1 MNNMNW
7 NDPYWNRTN
16 PMPWNNYGS
25 TPTPIVPAQPNTNK
39 IYVTSLEDALNRSSS
54 RGSEMVYFHQD
65 ANEFYVVKTDMDGRK
80 SWVGFQYVIPNQDAN
95 TPATKADINSLIERI
110 EKLENKGEVKVDA
123 QSNG

>member
-16 PMPWNNYGS
+16 PMPWNNSY
-25 TPTPIVPAQPNTNK
+25 TPTQPNTNK
-39 IYVTSLEDALNRSSS
+39 IYVTSLEDALNRAAS

-65 ANEFYVVKTDMDGRK
+65 ANEFYVIKTDMDGKK
-80 SWVGFQYVIPNQDAN
+80 SWMGFQYVIPNQDAN

-110 EKLENKGEVKVDA
+110 EKLEGKGEVSADG
-123 QSNG
+123 QPNG